1 MPAKIESLKIDN
13 QETYAGDGE
22 VKLSQTSE
30 DTVEVSG
37 KVSADA
43 DKVAV
48 KINDKHIALS
58 QIVSMNLQSKSQ

>member
-48 KINDKHIALS
+48 KLMINI
-58 QIVSMNLQSKSQ
+58 